1 MKKGRSFTILLLLG
15 IFTLSIL
22 TPTFAQE
29 TQPSASP
36 KFTVKVSQHE
46 IGISPDYVETWL
58 YLRNP
63 SKLMERDGTTIYHKV
78 VINHLTIYFEH
89 PDGETTWFFDPY
101 NPEHWGHDRWKT
113 EILPGEETLVFFIG
127 YEYAIIGIWTY
138 KYTLNV
144 EYEGETFDLVCTF
157 KNIVQD

>member
-29 TQPSASP
+29 TQSSASL
-36 KFTVKVSQHE
+36 KFTVKVSDHA
-46 IGISPDYVETWL
+46 IGLSPDYVETWL

-127 YEYAIIGIWTY
+127 YEYAIPGIWAY

-157 KNIVQD
+157 NIIVND